1 MSSWFEDFDF
11 KELGDSWGLDTQT
24 MYGIGG
30 QLAGHGI
37 VWAKKL
43 ASGLPAE
50 QVFSPEMLFW
60 AAYSILTETLSTTA
74 SEFADTTTAGIVAP
88 AIVQYTAIN
97 TFHEQSKRDIQR
109 LMTGEVAAVIDNQS
123 LAGLIAAVIAKS
135 YAPEE

>member
-11 KELGDSWGLDTQT
+11 KELGDTWGLDTQT

-43 ASGLPAE
+43 ATGTPPA
-50 QVFSPEMLFW
+50 QVFSTEMLFW

-88 AIVQYTAIN
+88 AIVQYTAVN
-97 TFHEQSKRDIQR
+97 TFNEQSKRDIQK
-109 LMTGEVAAVIDNQS
+109 LMTGDVAVLIDNQS
-123 LAGLIAAVIAKS
+123 LAGIVAAVIAKS